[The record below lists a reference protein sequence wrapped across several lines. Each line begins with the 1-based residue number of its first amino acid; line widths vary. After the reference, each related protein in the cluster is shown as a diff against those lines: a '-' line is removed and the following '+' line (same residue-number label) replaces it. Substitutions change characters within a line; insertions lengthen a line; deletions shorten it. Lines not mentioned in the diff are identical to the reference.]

1 MYESLS
7 KEEKMGILDRLG
19 TIVRANVNDLLDKA
33 EDPEIMLDQYIRELE
48 SGVDEAR
55 EELVNAMADEKRLA
69 AKLEE
74 RKRQVK
80 TWEERAEQAVRL
92 GKEETA
98 RSALRAARAYQE
110 EADSTAAA
118 WETQKSKVAELQ
130 EGYEQIEKKLATI
143 RSERDALLAKHK
155 TTKAK
160 EKLTTARASAGK
172 ATAAIRG
179 IERVKE
185 RLEQEAAKA
194 EAREEI
200 AAMSAAV
207 HQAEKD
213 QADLDLEARLEALRA
228 KIAAE

>member
-1 MYESLS
+1 
-7 KEEKMGILDRLG
+7 MGILDRLS
-19 TIVRANVNDLLDKA
+19 TIVKANVNDLLDKA
-33 EDPEIMLDQYIRELE
+33 EDPEVMLDQYIRELE
-48 SGVDEAR
+48 SGVNEAR

-74 RKRQVK
+74 RKRQVR

-98 RSALRAARAYQE
+98 RSALGAARAYEE
-110 EADSTAAA
+110 EAASTAAA
-118 WETQKSKVAELQ
+118 WEAQKEKTAELQ
-130 EGYEQIEKKLATI
+130 DGYGQIEKKLATI
-143 RSERDALLAKHK
+143 KAERDALLAKHK
-155 TTKAK
+155 TTHAK

-172 ATAAIRG
+172 ATAAIKG

-200 AAMSAAV
+200 AAMSTAV
-207 HQAEKD
+207 RQAEKN
-213 QADLDLEARLEALRA
+213 QVDLELEARLEELRA
-228 KIAAE
+228 KIAAEKK